1 MPDEFRG
8 ASTMRKP
15 LLKFIRC
22 PKCHKDLFITGNES
36 DDEIEKTTLAC
47 EKGHTWT
54 VKDGIP
60 SLVFPA
66 LTNEDAKWIAEYDE
80 MAENYDE
87 LVKQYDEMLGIEVMK
102 ERENLAQFM
111 PMEGPVKMLDV
122 SVGTAA
128 NFVALN
134 NAFDGKQMGRFNFH
148 GLDLSYG
155 MLSVSKRKMNALG
168 LEVSL
173 VHGSVF
179 NIPYKDKSFDIVN
192 HSGGINTFSDIP
204 KAFNEMLRVA
214 APGGAVI
221 VNDEGLSPEMMKTE
235 KGKAI
240 IEANSLFAARPPLEH
255 IPDKAKNVEVDYVL
269 NGTFYQI
276 VFKK

>member
-1 MPDEFRG
+1 MPDEFNG
-8 ASTMRKP
+8 VLVMRKP

-22 PKCHKDLFITGNES
+22 PKCHKGLLITENES

-47 EKGHTWT
+47 EKGHTWA

-66 LTNEDAKWIAEYDE
+66 LTKEDAKWIAEYDE

-87 LVKQYDEMLGIEVMK
+87 LVKQYDEFLGVEVMK
-102 ERENLAQFM
+102 EREKLVQFI
-111 PMEGPVKMLDV
+111 PIEGPVKILDV

-128 NFVALN
+128 NFVALHSVFN
-134 NAFDGKQMGRFNFH
+134 GKQMRRFNLH
-148 GLDLSYG
+148 GLDLSRG
-155 MLSVSKRKMNALG
+155 MLGVSKRKMNALG

-173 VHGSVF
+173 IHGSVF

-204 KAFNEMLRVA
+204 KAFNEMLRVV
-214 APGGAVI
+214 APGGTVI
-221 VNDEGLSPEMMKTE
+221 VNDEGLSPEMRKTE

-255 IPDKAKNVEVDYVL
+255 IPDKAKNVEVEYIL

-276 VFKK
+276 VFRK

>member
-1 MPDEFRG
+1 MSDEFTG
-8 ASTMRKP
+8 VPTMRKP

-22 PKCHKDLFITGNES
+22 PKCHKDLFITENES
-36 DDEIEKTTLAC
+36 DDEIERTTLAC
-47 EKGHTWT
+47 EKGHTWN
-54 VKDGIP
+54 VKEGIP

-66 LTNEDAKWIAEYDE
+66 LTKEDAKWIAEYDE
-80 MAENYDE
+80 MAENYDQ
-87 LVKQYDEMLGIEVMK
+87 LVKQYDDWLGVELMK

-134 NAFDGKQMGRFNFH
+134 NAFDGKHMGRFNLH

-155 MLSVSKRKMNALG
+155 MLSVSKRKMNA
-168 LEVSL
+168 
-173 VHGSVF
+173 
-179 NIPYKDKSFDIVN
+179 FDIVN

-221 VNDEGLSPEMMKTE
+221 VNDEGLSPEMRKTE

-240 IEANSLFAARPPLEH
+240 IETNSLFAARPPLEH

-276 VFKK
+276 VFRK